1 MRRGLW
7 YPRRT
12 VAPSALVIP
21 VTTLTTER
29 LILRDWRDDDLPA
42 FRDLNLDRDVRQYY
56 PSVLAPFE
64 SDAFAVQIRAFLTA
78 NGWGLWAVEE
88 QGKGGFIGFVG
99 LSRPTFEPFTDSVE
113 IGWRLAKP
121 TWRKGYATEAAQA
134 ALAHGFTMLGLE
146 EIVAFTVPANRPSR
160 RVMEK
165 LGMQRDEAGDFL
177 HPRIVEGHPLRP
189 HVLYRLGFDAWA
201 KGRRLDG
208 HDVRRAR

>member
-1 MRRGLW
+1 
-7 YPRRT
+7 
-12 VAPSALVIP
+12 VIP

-29 LILRDWRDDDLPA
+29 LRLRDWRDDDLPA

-64 SDAFAVQIRAFLTA
+64 SDAFAVQIRAFLSA

-88 QGKGGFIGFVG
+88 KQKGGFIGFVG
-99 LSRPTFEPFTDSVE
+99 LSRPTFDPFTDSVE
-113 IGWRLAKP
+113 IGWRLAKN
-121 TWRKGYATEAAQA
+121 TWKKGYATEAAQA
-134 ALAHGFTMLGLE
+134 ALAHGFTVLGLS
-146 EIVAFTVPANRPSR
+146 EIVAFTVPANTPSR

-189 HVLYRLGFDAWA
+189 HVLYRLGFEAWA
-201 KGRRLDG
+201 RGRRIDD
-208 HDVRRAR
+208 DVRRAR